1 MNRLGISK
9 GIDLKS
15 KTEKWLVDQF
25 GKAGFYFYN
34 IARAIDNRE
43 VNPNRIRKS
52 VGAERTFEK
61 DLESDFEIITHLYH
75 IEKELFERV
84 KRHGKYGKTL
94 TLKIKY
100 ADFKQITRS
109 KTVIYPINNFQ
120 KLHQLAKEIF
130 YQVELEKSIRL
141 LGLTVSNFPDD
152 KQPENLQLTLNF

>member
-1 MNRLGISK
+1 M
-9 GIDLKS
+9 
-15 KTEKWLVDQF
+15 
-25 GKAGFYFYN
+25 
-34 IARAIDNRE
+34 
-43 VNPNRIRKS
+43 
-52 VGAERTFEK
+52 
-61 DLESDFEIITHLYH
+61 
-75 IEKELFERV
+75 FERV